1 MLGIYSKPLMKQ
13 TLPKR
18 NLAECMNIYVPNLI
32 SNNSVRQQNFSR
44 IM

>member
-18 NLAECMNIYVPNLI
+18 NLAEMCAEMFPY
-32 SNNSVRQQNFSR
+32 QT
-44 IM
+44 